1 MQFANATARVGV
13 PRLATKVPVVCSMT
27 CTERCVRLVSYA
39 GQTKQETYS
48 YYLLLLVMLLLMTK
62 RGKRQR
68 KVSVIAKMAP
78 GHSSLKCLMQNN
90 RFPLEEK
97 KEKRN
102 HATYIR

>member
-1 MQFANATARVGV
+1 MQSANATARVGV
-13 PRLATKVPVVCSMT
+13 PKLATKVPVVCSMM

-39 GQTKQETYS
+39 DQTKQETYS
-48 YYLLLLVMLLLMTK
+48 SCLLLLVMPLLMIK

-68 KVSVIAKMAP
+68 KVSATAKMAP
-78 GHSSLKCLMQNN
+78 DHGSLKCLMQND
-90 RFPLEEK
+90 RFPLEEE